1 MKGYTWAQTEED
13 IELTIPLADGLTA
26 KTVKVQFEEVSSAA
40 AKRMSDIADV
50 QIQLRTAASVH
61 DLAGNMQQQQQ

>member
-26 KTVKVQFEEVSSAA
+26 KTVKVQ
-40 AKRMSDIADV
+40 I
-50 QIQLRTAASVH
+50 LPASIKVESKV
-61 DLAGNMQQQQQ
+61 DGKLLTELELFGRVR